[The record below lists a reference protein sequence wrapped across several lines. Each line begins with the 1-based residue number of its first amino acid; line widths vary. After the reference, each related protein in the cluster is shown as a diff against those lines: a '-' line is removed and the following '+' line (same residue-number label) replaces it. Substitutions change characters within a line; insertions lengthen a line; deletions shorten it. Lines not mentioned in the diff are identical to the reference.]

1 MSSFFVVINDAKDIE
16 TTTKKQKNVNILW
29 IFQYYY
35 ATIKQII
42 INTYKKAM
50 CVLILLKE
58 QYFVDST
65 APS

>member
-42 INTYKKAM
+42 INTKKAM